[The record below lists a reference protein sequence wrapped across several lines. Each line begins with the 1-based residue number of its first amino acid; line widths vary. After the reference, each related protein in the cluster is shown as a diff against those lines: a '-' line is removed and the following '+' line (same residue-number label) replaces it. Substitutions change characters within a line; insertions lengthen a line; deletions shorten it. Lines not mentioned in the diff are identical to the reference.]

1 MPRLQV
7 GDWINSGV
15 NWLRD
20 NLSWLFDFI
29 SSVVQG
35 MYDAVN
41 TVLGAP
47 EPLLFAGILAVLA
60 WWLRGLMPAVLA
72 FLGFALIDSIE
83 LWGEAMNTLALVLV
97 AGVITIVFAVP
108 LGIWASRN
116 RAVSAVIR
124 PVLDFMQTMPAFVY
138 LIPGIFFFGLG
149 VVPGV
154 VATVIFSMPPGV
166 RMTELGI
173 RQVDT
178 ELVEAADAFG
188 THPRRTLLRVQLP
201 LALPTIMAG
210 VNQVIMLALS
220 MVVIAGMVGAEG
232 LGSTVFQAI
241 SSVDVAMGFEGG
253 IAVVILAM
261 YLDRMTSALN
271 QRVSPLARRALAKEQ
286 AKALSGFKVL
296 RWRPATS
303 VAMVGVVALALVAG
317 GMHVFSGDEDD
328 SQVSADVGKG
338 QSVNLGYIN
347 WDEGV
352 ASTFL
357 WKELLE
363 QRGFKP
369 KVQSYDVG
377 ALWTGMAA
385 GNIDLQT
392 DGWLP
397 ATHAAYWSKYK
408 DKLENLGS
416 WYGPTSLEVA
426 VPSYVKD
433 VKTLDDLEKKSS
445 TFKGKIIGIEPGAG
459 EMKLMQ
465 DKVMPAYGLNKNFT
479 LVKGSTAAMLSQ
491 LDRSYA
497 KQEPIAVTLWSPH
510 WAYDK
515 YHLTKLKDTKGAFGK
530 GDHVDTIARKG
541 FSQKNPQVAQWMK
554 NFKLSEKQL
563 TSLESE
569 IQDAGKGK
577 EQQGVRA
584 WLKKNP
590 GMVNK
595 LAPVP
600 GADQKGKDAGAAP
613 KIGYFPWDEDVATTY
628 LWKNV
633 LERRGYKPSIKQ
645 YDVGS
650 MFTGMS
656 SGQVDVE
663 FDAWLPVGQ
672 KQYWD
677 KYKENLVDI
686 GPWYDKTSLDIAV
699 PSYVKGVKSL
709 ADLKG
714 KGSTFKGRIIGI
726 EPGTGQMKMLKNKVL
741 PAYGLDKEYKV
752 SDGSSPAMLAQLERS
767 YAKHEPVA
775 VVLWTPHW
783 AYSKYQITR
792 LADPKKAFGA
802 NNEIRSLGHK
812 SFPKKYPE
820 FYGWLK
826 KWHMTNQELASLE
839 QAVQEAGKGNEEK
852 GVQKW
857 MDAHPGIVD
866 KMAPV
871 AS

>member
-1 MPRLQV
+1 MPRLQL

-35 MYDAVN
+35 MYDGLN
-41 TVLGAP
+41 TVLSGP
-47 EPLLFAGILAVLA
+47 EPLLFAGILALLA
-60 WWLRGLMPAVLA
+60 WWLRGLLPAVLA

-173 RQVDT
+173 RQVDA

-271 QRVSPLARRALAKEQ
+271 QRVSPLARRALAKEK
-286 AKALSGFKVL
+286 AKALSGLKVL
-296 RWRPATS
+296 HWRPATS
-303 VAMVGVVALALVAG
+303 VAMVGVVVLALVAG
-317 GMHVFSGDEDD
+317 GMSMFGDDEKGPE
-328 SQVSADVGKG
+328 VSANVGKG
-338 QSVNLGYIN
+338 QSVNIGYIN

-377 ALWTGMAA
+377 ALYTGMAA
-385 GNIDLQT
+385 GNIDFET
-392 DGWLP
+392 DSWLP
-397 ATHAAYWSKYK
+397 TTHASYWAKYK

-426 VPSYVKD
+426 VPSYVKG
-433 VKTLDDLEKKSS
+433 VTTLEDLEKKSS
-445 TFKGKIIGIEPGAG
+445 TFKKKIVGIEPGAG

-465 DKVMPAYGLNKNFT
+465 DKVMPGYGLNKNFS

-497 KQEPIAVTLWSPH
+497 KKEPIAVTLWSPH

-515 YHLTKLKDTKGAFGK
+515 YDLIKLKDPKGAFGK
-530 GDHVDTIARKG
+530 GDRIDSLARKG
-541 FSQKNPQVAQWMK
+541 FSKDNPQVAKWIK
-554 NFKLSEKQL
+554 NFKLDEKQL
-563 TSLESE
+563 TSLESA

-577 EQQGVRA
+577 EQEGVRA

-590 GMVNK
+590 GLVNK

-600 GADQKGKDAGAAP
+600 GGEQKGKDAGAAP
-613 KIGYFPWDEDVATTY
+613 KIGYFPWDEDIATTY

-656 SGQVDVE
+656 TGQVDVE
-663 FDAWLPVGQ
+663 FDGWLPVAQ

-677 KYKENLVDI
+677 RYKKNLVDV
-686 GPWYDKTSLDIAV
+686 GSWYDKTSLEIAV
-699 PSYVKGVKSL
+699 PSYVKDVKSL

-714 KGSTFKGRIIGI
+714 KSSTFKGKIIGI
-726 EPGTGQMKMLKNKVL
+726 EPGTGEMKILKSKVL
-741 PAYGLDKEYKV
+741 KAYGLDKEYTV

-767 YAKHEPVA
+767 YAKKEPVA

-783 AYSKYQITR
+783 AYSKYKLTK
-792 LADPKKAFGA
+792 LADPKQAFGA
-802 NNEIRSLGHK
+802 SNQLHTLANK
-812 SFPKKYPE
+812 NFPKKFPE
-820 FYGWLK
+820 FNGWLK
-826 KWHMTNQELASLE
+826 KWHMTEKELASLE
-839 QAVQEAGKGNEEK
+839 ASIQDAGKGNEEE

-857 MDAHPGIVD
+857 MDANPGIVD

-871 AS
+871 TS